1 MSKSDVYLLD
11 KTFTTAIVFKQGHF
25 PDRKQPMT
33 VENMRL
39 NTVAAVATFISPFS
53 NPIIFYFNI
62 KSFKTYVDNTVL
74 WVMGKQIEIRDRDVS
89 GRYASRNSTRVST
102 VSMRSTRSDSVVTNP
117 IDVAALQRN
126 STVVE

>member
-1 MSKSDVYLLD
+1 MK
-11 KTFTTAIVFKQGHF
+11 
-25 PDRKQPMT
+25 
-33 VENMRL
+33 L

-89 GRYASRNSTRVST
+89 SRYASRNSTRVST